1 MSEKWLFGTI
11 REIPDMPDG
20 TAAAVALDTDDDH
33 ALCIRNAPPNKGD
46 WGTHFAIGW
55 LEKDE
60 KTVNWL
66 ARAVASSMH
75 SAYYQGRNCERAK
88 TNSDLAGLNRLL
100 KRMGD

>member
-33 ALCIRNAPPNKGD
+33 ALCIRSAPPEGN

-55 LEKDE
+55 LGKDE
-60 KTVNWL
+60 KQVNWL
-66 ARAVASSMH
+66 AYVVALAMKRS
-75 SAYYQGRNCERAK
+75 YCQGRNHERAK
-88 TNSDLAGLNRLL
+88 TNSDLAGLHRLL
-100 KRMGD
+100 KRMGG